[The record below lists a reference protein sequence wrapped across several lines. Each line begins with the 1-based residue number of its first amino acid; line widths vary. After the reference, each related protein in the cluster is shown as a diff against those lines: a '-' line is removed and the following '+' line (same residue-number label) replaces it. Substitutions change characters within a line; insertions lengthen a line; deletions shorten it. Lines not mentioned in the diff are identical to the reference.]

1 MSEDFINGDIVKQK
15 SDVLERYGKVVEP
28 QSVFRN
34 HMLVDFGKSD
44 VKEVSRLKESGISC
58 ENFRRLDYDFTDNAH
73 CIGNFKYCKC
83 CYCKRKDA
91 EIYMV
96 CNGFMLARNEY
107 I

>member
-58 ENFRRLDYDFTDNAH
+58 NKRRKYGDKECEN
-73 CIGNFKYCKC
+73 
-83 CYCKRKDA
+83 
-91 EIYMV
+91 
-96 CNGFMLARNEY
+96 
-107 I
+107 